1 MLKVKNISYSYN
13 NQEILN
19 NVDYEFN
26 SGKIYSI
33 IGESGIGKS
42 TLLSII
48 SGLEFKQDGNL
59 FLNGKEIK
67 NFEKYR
73 KKVSYVFQSYNLIPY
88 LSPIEN
94 IKIAADIHKK
104 KLDHSNLL
112 SSLSCLGLEEVQLEK
127 ACSDLSGGQQQRVA
141 IARALALDTKIII
154 ADEPTGNLD
163 HGNSENVMSIFES
176 LKKKDKCIIMVTHD
190 ESLNKKA
197 DVVLTIKNKK
207 LVEID

>member
-1 MLKVKNISYSYN
+1 MLKLKNISYSYN
-13 NQEILN
+13 NQEILRDVN
-19 NVDYEFN
+19 YEFN

-42 TLLSII
+42 TLLSVI
-48 SGLEFKQDGNL
+48 SGLEFKQEGDI
-59 FLNGKEIK
+59 FLNGKEIR

-73 KKVSYVFQSYNLIPY
+73 KKISYVFQAYNLISY
-88 LSPIEN
+88 LNPIEN

-104 KLDHSNLL
+104 KLDHSMLL
-112 SSLSCLGLEEVQLEK
+112 SSLSCLGLQGSNLEK
-127 ACSDLSGGQQQRVA
+127 PCSNLSGGQQQRVA

-176 LKKKDKCIIMVTHD
+176 LKKEDKCIIMVTHD

-207 LVEID
+207 LVELD